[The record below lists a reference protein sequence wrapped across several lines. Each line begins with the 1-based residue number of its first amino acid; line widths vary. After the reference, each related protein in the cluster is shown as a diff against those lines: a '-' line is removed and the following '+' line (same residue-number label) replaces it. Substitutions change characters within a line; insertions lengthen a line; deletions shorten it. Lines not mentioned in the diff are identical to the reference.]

1 MYLREMR
8 RLTNLFVFS
17 FFSLSILAQSNS
29 FRSSLNDYSD
39 SYLYID
45 SLHSMMNL
53 EVVPRV
59 FGASSLSKDDNLNAF
74 LLGISL
80 RAQINDK
87 LKMIGIYDY
96 LQGNHHNQIKSYQ
109 DSLNINFPG
118 YGLANFRYLFNASYR
133 ASKFIGIELEPKYF
147 DIACERIQK
156 AYYQPDMFVELP
168 KKLIQDKMVL

>member
-1 MYLREMR
+1 MYLRVMR
-8 RLTNLFVFS
+8 KLTNLFVFS

-29 FRSSLNDYSD
+29 FRSSLNDFSD

-74 LLGISL
+74 LLGVSL

-109 DSLNINFPG
+109 DSLNIYFPG
-118 YGLANFRYLFNASYR
+118 YGLANSRYLYNASYR
-133 ASKFIGIELEPKYF
+133 A
-147 DIACERIQK
+147 
-156 AYYQPDMFVELP
+156 
-168 KKLIQDKMVL
+168 